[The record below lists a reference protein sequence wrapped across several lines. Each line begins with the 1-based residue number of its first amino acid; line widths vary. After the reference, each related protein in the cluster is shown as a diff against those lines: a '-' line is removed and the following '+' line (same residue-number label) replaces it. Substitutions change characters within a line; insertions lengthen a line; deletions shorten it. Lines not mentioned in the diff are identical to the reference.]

1 MSILPP
7 EASIVFAYMA
17 LLYNASV
24 SGKLIYESF
33 SKPKLNSKA
42 WNLSSAGVMLTGT
55 VLIFLWFNLS
65 LSIEFIWG
73 GLIGCFLLFINN
85 LIVTILALK
94 GSIEATRWG
103 KIINVLFTILALQSS
118 MLLLNFVEAQTAFI
132 LPKALEWFM
141 IIPSIGFASFE
152 AFLYGA
158 VGYFYP
164 VLILIPFA
172 VPIKMKK
179 RSAKASKRKK
189 NPQKKDVESEKKTLK
204 KETKTEEKAQAKP
217 KEKQKESVFTEEV
230 EQMKQ
235 EKPPILPQIK
245 VFLDNGA
252 KGIYAMGIILL
263 IVFTLLNIG
272 TMASFGEFTS
282 KNYNPEYPVRNDFE
296 FGVSLKSV
304 TYQQSLPDNYLEEFQ
319 KEVDL
324 LKDLNVTTV
333 RMDIKSELL
342 YNYSTELQG
351 MTNELK
357 ANGFKLMLSTYGYGF
372 PIWNYQYV
380 DFADYIAE
388 IENQAIEIIQLCDP
402 EFLLIY
408 PEPYGFSSAY
418 VRNIPGPD
426 EWAEAIEDTVS
437 VIHTYTNDTE
447 IGVNLSYN
455 DFSLL
460 NHTVSAF
467 ESIWENTTIDFVGID
482 YYIIHARE
490 LDLAPFL
497 ENATPSTK
505 ELWICEF
512 GISAVMYGERIQAGA
527 IAKLLELVLN
537 EAVFKGFV
545 YFSLQDDLSGGNSL
559 GLVSATG
566 HKRLSFYEYNTIIE
580 TVIV

>member
-33 SKPKLNSKA
+33 AKPNLNKQA

-65 LSIEFIWG
+65 LSTEFVWG
-73 GLIGCFLLFINN
+73 AIVGCFLLFVNN
-85 LIVTILALK
+85 LVVTILSLK
-94 GSIEATRWG
+94 GKIEATRWG
-103 KIINVLFTILALQSS
+103 KIINVLFTILALQAS

-172 VPIKMKK
+172 VPIKLKK
-179 RSAKASKRKK
+179 QPTKVAEKK
-189 NPQKKDVESEKKTLK
+189 KKSQKKIVESEKESQK
-204 KETKTEEKAQAKP
+204 KETKIEEKP
-217 KEKQKESVFTEEV
+217 KKSVFTEEID
-230 EQMKQ
+230 QIKQ

-282 KNYNPEYPVRNDFE
+282 KDYNPVYPERNDFE
-296 FGVSLKSV
+296 FGVSLKTV

-319 KEVDL
+319 KELDL
-324 LKDLNVTTV
+324 LIDLNVTTV

-342 YNYSTELQG
+342 YDYSTELQG
-351 MTNELK
+351 ITNELK
-357 ANGFKLMLSTYGYGF
+357 ANGFKIMLSTYGYGF
-372 PIWNYQYV
+372 PTWNYQQV
-380 DFADYIAE
+380 NFTDYIAE

-418 VRNIPGPD
+418 VRNIPSPD
-426 EWAEAIEDTVS
+426 GWADAIDDTVS
-437 VIHTYTNDTE
+437 VIHSYSNDTE

-460 NHTVSAF
+460 NHTVSVF
-467 ESIWENTTIDFVGID
+467 ESIWKNTTVDFVGID

-490 LDLAPFL
+490 LDLTPFL
-497 ENATPSTK
+497 DQTTPSTK

-527 IAKLLELVLN
+527 LANLLELVLN
-537 EAVFKGFV
+537 QTVFKGFV

-566 HKRLSFYEYNTIIE
+566 HKRLSFYKYNEIIE
-580 TVIV
+580 TVIE